1 MLAAVFFEIAI
12 GFTGFF
18 SDFRGVFIY
27 LAIAAIAA
35 RVKWTGSTSVA
46 ALMWVSLLVFLALFW
61 TAVKNDY
68 RIFASQSDESQ
79 EITVP
84 LSERMAY
91 LGDKADSAGS
101 IKWGDSAYT
110 LLTRLAYVDIFGAVI
125 GVRESNKEPELYRQW
140 KEAIGHVFQPRFLFP
155 DKPPLLDSEVFI
167 RLARGDPNEEV
178 RAGTSISVGY
188 MGENYADFG
197 FPGMLAGIFV
207 LGAALGLIV
216 RYFMR
221 LDLPLMLREGIIM
234 GFAFSM
240 ARDGVEVSLAK
251 VLGGMFMFFVVFS
264 LLAKFAFP
272 LVIRWLDS
280 QAAAVEAKRTR
291 PS

>member
-1 MLAAVFFEIAI
+1 
-12 GFTGFF
+12 
-18 SDFRGVFIY
+18 
-27 LAIAAIAA
+27 
-35 RVKWTGSTSVA
+35 
-46 ALMWVSLLVFLALFW
+46 
-61 TAVKNDY
+61 
-68 RIFASQSDESQ
+68 
-79 EITVP
+79 
-84 LSERMAY
+84 
-91 LGDKADSAGS
+91 
-101 IKWGDSAYT
+101 
-110 LLTRLAYVDIFGAVI
+110 
-125 GVRESNKEPELYRQW
+125 
-140 KEAIGHVFQPRFLFP
+140 
-155 DKPPLLDSEVFI
+155 
-167 RLARGDPNEEV
+167 
-178 RAGTSISVGY
+178 
-188 MGENYADFG
+188 
-197 FPGMLAGIFV
+197 MLAGIFV